1 MLASN
6 HLVLDSYLLKK
17 NLNPFYVADL
27 GLYSE
32 NPVEDI
38 NRVGTTSFDIF
49 SPGVISIKTAAI

>member
-32 NPVEDI
+32 NPVEEI
-38 NRVGTTSFDIF
+38 NRVGTTSSDMILRVV
-49 SPGVISIKTAAI
+49 STQSGTI